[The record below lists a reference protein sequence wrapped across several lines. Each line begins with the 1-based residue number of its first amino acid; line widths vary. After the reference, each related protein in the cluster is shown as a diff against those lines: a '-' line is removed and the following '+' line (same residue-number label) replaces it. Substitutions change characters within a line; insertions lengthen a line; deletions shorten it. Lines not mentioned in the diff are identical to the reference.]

1 MVSSSK
7 SEKNEECKKILA
19 ITKRIPKDVK
29 RHCGVCRQH
38 GFIFETRGHLCEY
51 KNCSCDKCKLI
62 KLRRDIMSTQIKIRR
77 AQDKRF
83 QRTNDPEKADI
94 IIDDI
99 DDEKKKGKKKN
110 TCYFC
115 QKCKNHGEIVWKKD
129 HKKVCPYN
137 TCNCE
142 SCELI
147 ETRRKLD
154 QEIKVKINNKKKEMQ
169 SVIMFG
175 GNGNIC
181 LEDKNSNQSIISQY
195 SLQGN
200 TDGILFQN
208 YFNALNSF
216 NMFLTKYSQNFR
228 I

>member
-1 MVSSSK
+1 MVS
-7 SEKNEECKKILA
+7 KNDKIEECKKILA

-38 GFIFETRGHLCEY
+38 GLIYETRGHLCEF

-99 DDEKKKGKKKN
+99 DDGKMKGKKKN

-115 QKCKNHGEIVWKKD
+115 QKCKNHNKIVWKKD
-129 HKKVCPYN
+129 HKKNCPYN
-137 TCNCE
+137 NCTCE

-154 QEIKVKINNKKKEMQ
+154 QEIKIKFNNKKKEMG
-169 SVIMFG
+169 SVIML
-175 GNGNIC
+175 NDNENVYLKNENHTSNIV
-181 LEDKNSNQSIISQY
+181 SHY
-195 SLQGN
+195 SLPNNFGEEV
-200 TDGILFQN
+200 LFRN
-208 YFNALNSF
+208 YFIALNNF
-216 NMFLTKYSQNFR
+216 NILLTKYSQNFSM
-228 I
+228 

>member
-1 MVSSSK
+1 MVNK
-7 SEKNEECKKILA
+7 GQNNEECKKVLA

-38 GFIFETRGHLCEY
+38 GLIFETRGHLCEF

-99 DDEKKKGKKKN
+99 DDGKKKGKKKN

-115 QKCKNHGEIVWKKD
+115 QKCKNHSKIVWKKD
-129 HKKVCPYN
+129 HKKNCPYN
-137 TCNCE
+137 SCTCE

-154 QEIKVKINNKKKEMQ
+154 QEIKIKINNKKREMET
-169 SVIMFG
+169 VIMFG
-175 GNGNIC
+175 GNENIYM
-181 LEDKNSNQSIISQY
+181 KNENVTSNIVSQY
-195 SLQGN
+195 PLTN
-200 TDGILFQN
+200 NHVEEVLFHN
-208 YFNALNSF
+208 YFAALNNF
-216 NMFLTKYSQNFR
+216 NILLTKYGQNFSM
-228 I
+228 